1 MNNISVL
8 TDFEALTNT
17 VHFKQL
23 PSPTGLENYT
33 IHAGG
38 NFVFI
43 SNEKNRTIR
52 FSPADFSISHITDTE
67 IKEWMER
74 IHKLYPGF

>member
-17 VHFKQL
+17 VHFKEF
-23 PSPTGLENYT
+23 PSPRGLESYT

-52 FSPADFSISHITDTE
+52 FSPTDFNITDITE
-67 IKEWMER
+67 DEIEEWMVR
-74 IHKLYPGF
+74 IRKLYPGF

>member
-17 VHFKQL
+17 SNFRKL
-23 PSPTGLENYT
+23 DTPEGLEGYS
-33 IHAGG
+33 IYCGG

-43 SNEKNRTIR
+43 SNTCNRTIR
-52 FSPADFSISHITDTE
+52 FSLGNLNSQTISADDIYGWV
-67 IKEWMER
+67 KR
-74 IHKLYPGF
+74 IHQLYPNF